1 MTFSEYLAEWGIT
14 LEDQT
19 EQAFT
24 LRATDEGLER
34 SMELVVAVLG
44 LLNGAVPGRTF
55 EFFEGGVG
63 WARLQE
69 VTKGGT
75 DGIHS

>member
-1 MTFSEYLAEWGIT
+1 MTFSEYLAEKGIT
-14 LEDQT
+14 LEAQT

-24 LRATDEGLER
+24 LRAPDKGLER
-34 SMELVVAVLG
+34 SMELAVVVVG
-44 LLNGAVPGRTF
+44 LLNGAAPGRTF
-55 EFFEGGVG
+55 EFLDGGVG